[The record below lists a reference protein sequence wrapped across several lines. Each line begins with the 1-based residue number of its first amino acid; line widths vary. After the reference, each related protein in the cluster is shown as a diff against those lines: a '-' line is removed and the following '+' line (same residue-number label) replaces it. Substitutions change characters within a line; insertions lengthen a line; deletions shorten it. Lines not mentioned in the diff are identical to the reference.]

1 MRKETLQILTAFTI
15 MSRRAVDRLRD
26 EYYGGRSYPREAAQ
40 LRSALDKLRSD
51 ALTDALKAG
60 DADYAQTAHQ
70 LAEAL
75 FEQLMLSHQMMV
87 QMYSGASGSFLH
99 SHLLGE
105 SCARAETILGK
116 VLDLRSVVLWARL
129 AAI

>member
-60 DADYAQTAHQ
+60 DADYAQT
-70 LAEAL
+70 
-75 FEQLMLSHQMMV
+75 
-87 QMYSGASGSFLH
+87 GAPT
-99 SHLLGE
+99 
-105 SCARAETILGK
+105 C
-116 VLDLRSVVLWARL
+116 
-129 AAI
+129 